1 MNALRRLPWSTL
13 ALLALLVFVQG
24 QLWIGSSGKT
34 YTMKL
39 QLELDKQQALNDQ
52 ARLANEQ
59 LLAEVRDLREG
70 LEMVEERAR
79 GELGMIK
86 PDEILVQVA
95 RPR

>member
-1 MNALRRLPWSTL
+1 MSFLRRLPYSTL
-13 ALLALLVFVQG
+13 ALLALLLFVHA
-24 QLWIGSSGKT
+24 QLWIGGSGKP

-52 ARLANEQ
+52 ARLHNDQ
-59 LLAEVRDLREG
+59 LGAEVRDLREG

-79 GELGMIK
+79 AELGMVK

>member
-1 MNALRRLPWSTL
+1 MNLLRRLPYSTL
-13 ALLALLVFVQG
+13 ALLALLLFVQA
-24 QLWIGSSGKT
+24 QLWIGGSGKP

-39 QLELDKQQALNDQ
+39 QLELNKQQALNDQ
-52 ARLANEQ
+52 ARGRNDQ
-59 LLAEVRDLREG
+59 LVAEVRDLREG